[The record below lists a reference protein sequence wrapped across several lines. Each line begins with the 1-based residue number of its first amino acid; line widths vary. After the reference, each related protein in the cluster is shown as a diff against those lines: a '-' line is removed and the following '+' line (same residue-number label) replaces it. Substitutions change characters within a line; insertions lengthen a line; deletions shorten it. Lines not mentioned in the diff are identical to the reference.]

1 MFADHDFFW
10 HLAQVGTVELIQVQ
24 KVAEEFGLKCL
35 ALQCEQLNLA
45 SMTREDN
52 NSKMSEEDLK
62 VEIMYQSSV
71 FREDQATCPLNV
83 PLNTAK
89 LLQLFESGEFSDV
102 EVTIADHGKVAM
114 AHRLILSA
122 WSEPF
127 AKVRINF
134 AVISCRL

>member
-1 MFADHDFFW
+1 
-10 HLAQVGTVELIQVQ
+10 
-24 KVAEEFGLKCL
+24 
-35 ALQCEQLNLA
+35 
-45 SMTREDN
+45 MTRENN

-71 FREDQATCPLNV
+71 FREDQATCPLSV

-89 LLQLFESGEFSDV
+89 LLQLLESGEFSDV

-134 AVISCRL
+134 AVISCRLQLCKFCHWVGILSCVICPCLLLLVCHHLKPPSRNCHLQRVSIQR

>member
-1 MFADHDFFW
+1 M
-10 HLAQVGTVELIQVQ
+10 ELMQVQ
-24 KVAEEFGLKCL
+24 KVAEKFGLKCL
-35 ALQCEQLNLA
+35 ASRCEQLNLA

-52 NSKMSEEDLK
+52 KLKMSEEDLK

-71 FREDQATCPLNV
+71 FREEQATYPLSV

-89 LLQLFESGEFSDV
+89 LLQLLESGEFSDV

-114 AHRLILSA
+114 AHRLILST

-134 AVISCRL
+134 VVVACRL